1 MILYDNMNKLL
12 FTGSS
17 GFLGKNVKSLLLE
30 KYDISTV
37 GRSDECD
44 YIVDLSM
51 EEPCFKESFDVVFHA
66 AGKAHVVPK
75 SQKEEDEF
83 FLVNLTGT
91 KNLCNSLEKTGVPK
105 NFIYVST
112 VAVYGCESGF
122 DIDESYPLNG
132 KAPYALSKIQAEQFL
147 QSWCEKNNV
156 CLSIIR
162 PSLIA
167 GPNAPGNLGS
177 MVNGIKKGKY
187 LSIAGGKAR
196 KSVLMVQDIARLIPL
211 LEDKGGIYN
220 VCDNTQPS
228 FRELEEIICKQ
239 LDKKLPYS
247 IPLYLAKFLAKIGDL
262 IGSRAPINSNR
273 LSKIIKPLTYSNK
286 KACTELGWS
295 PLNVLKNYRIK

>member
-1 MILYDNMNKLL
+1 MRKLL

-17 GFLGKNVKSLLLE
+17 GFLGKNIKPILLE

-37 GRSDECD
+37 GRSEECD
-44 YIVDLSM
+44 YIVDLSK
-51 EEPCFKESFDVVFHA
+51 EEPCFKESFDFVFHA

-75 SQKEEDEF
+75 NKKEEDEF
-83 FLVNLTGT
+83 FLVNLKGT
-91 KNLCNSLEKTGVPK
+91 KNLCKSLEKTGIPK
-105 NFIYVST
+105 NFIYIST
-112 VAVYGCESGF
+112 VAVYGCESGS
-122 DIDESYPLNG
+122 DIEESYPLNG
-132 KAPYALSKIQAEQFL
+132 KAPYALSKIQTEKFL

-156 CLSIIR
+156 CLSILR

-211 LEDKGGIYN
+211 LEDKGGVYN

-228 FRELEEIICKQ
+228 FRELEEVICKQ

-247 IPLYLAKFLAKIGDL
+247 IPLYLAKFLAIIGDL

-273 LSKIIKPLTYSNK
+273 LSKIIKPLTFSNK
-286 KACTELGWS
+286 KACNELGWS

>member
-1 MILYDNMNKLL
+1 MEKLL

-17 GFLGKNVKSLLLE
+17 GFLGQNVKPLLLD

-37 GRSDECD
+37 GRSEECD

-51 EEPCFKESFDVVFHA
+51 DEPRFKESFDVVFHA
-66 AGKAHVVPK
+66 AGKAHVIPK
-75 SQKEEDEF
+75 NQNEEDEF

-91 KNLCNSLEKTGVPK
+91 KNLCKSLEKIGVPK
-105 NFIYVST
+105 NFIYVSS
-112 VAVYGCESGF
+112 VAVYGCESGS
-122 DIDESYPLNG
+122 DIDESYPLKG
-132 KAPYALSKIQAEQFL
+132 KAPYALSKIKTEKFL

-156 CLSIIR
+156 CLSILR

-196 KSVLMVQDIARLIPL
+196 KSVLMVQDIAKLVSL

-228 FRELEEIICKQ
+228 FRELEQVICKQ
-239 LDKKLPYS
+239 LDKKLPFS
-247 IPLYLAKFLAKIGDL
+247 IPLYIAKFLALIGDL
-262 IGSRAPINSNR
+262 LGSKAPINSKR
-273 LSKIIKPLTYSNK
+273 LLKITESLTFSNK
-286 KACTELGWS
+286 KACKELGWC
-295 PLNVLKNYRIK
+295 PLNVLENYRIK